1 MKSPDLRQRKVQAL
15 PSEPLRPVLTFY
27 TTQNTITS
35 RSRPPLT
42 FERHPTTCFCVRF
55 QSTCSLPPSQ
65 TSSQFALFALFSPFF
80 FFLASRTS
88 VYLRYLPRVLCG
100 VACSLCVFCHC
111 LPCRAVK
118 CLILC
123 CVRSVPLFYFSL
135 SGFRVLPSGL
145 RDGVQV

>member
-88 VYLRYLPRVLCG
+88 VYILTIPSTSSVWRCLLSLRFLPLPTMPFGQMSDPLLCA
-100 VACSLCVFCHC
+100 VCSSLLF
-111 LPCRAVK
+111 LS
-118 CLILC
+118 
-123 CVRSVPLFYFSL
+123 VRLQSAALWS
-135 SGFRVLPSGL
+135 S
-145 RDGVQV
+145 